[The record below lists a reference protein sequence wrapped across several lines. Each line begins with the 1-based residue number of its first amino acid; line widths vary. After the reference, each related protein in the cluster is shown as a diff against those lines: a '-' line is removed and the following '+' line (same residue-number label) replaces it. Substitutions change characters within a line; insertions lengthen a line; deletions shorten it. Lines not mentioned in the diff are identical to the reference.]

1 MNEFQI
7 FYMVWRL
14 LRHTWYKYRRKIM
27 RFWNRFMWA
36 LIGGLGYCLARFLF
50 QYFQSLGG

>member
-7 FYMVWRL
+7 FYMVWRF
-14 LRHTWYKYRRKIM
+14 LRHAWYKYRRKFM

-50 QYFQSLGG
+50 QYFQSIGG